1 VDELSRQELELE
13 CSSFGVWPK
22 PGHSIDHL
30 DLVLFAYTWSRK
42 VSVAKGSTESG
53 FCAPGG
59 PTPFIC
65 FFPEKL
71 YSYFLTN
78 LSKKTHA
85 YIN

>member
-22 PGHSIDHL
+22 PGHSIDHRWFYL
-30 DLVLFAYTWSRK
+30 HTLSRK
-42 VSVAKGSTESG
+42 VSVAKGSPESG

-71 YSYFLTN
+71 YVFFLTN